1 MNFHNKYKKISPHK
15 FRLTKATNLLNSGMD
30 LVTVQK
36 LLGNESPETT
46 ETYAILNQ
54 EIVKYQ
60 YKRLTE

>member
-1 MNFHNKYKKISPHK
+1 MSPHK

>member
-1 MNFHNKYKKISPHK
+1 
-15 FRLTKATNLLNSGMD
+15 MD

-46 ETYAILNQ
+46 ATYAILNQ